1 MTLFTKEIP
10 MIGYLLITLA
20 YMTRIPFVYKRLQK
34 EPTLLIGTVILIS
47 SYFIL
52 AKHKFDKKDYDDP
65 KKHYINLPYGFLAL
79 FFIFAYF
86 IPLNITVRF
95 YDIFAAFGYSLL
107 FVASMRPEKVI
118 LQAGLI
124 IIAVYYICGGL
135 VKLFEFTFEDIL
147 LLVGRLL
154 LAAYSIKLFTTS

>member
-1 MTLFTKEIP
+1 MILLTKEIP
-10 MIGYLLITLA
+10 MIGYLLVTLA
-20 YMTRIPFVYKRLQK
+20 YITRIPTVYKRLNK
-34 EPTLLIGTVILIS
+34 EPTLLIGTVILIT

-52 AKHKFDKKDYDDP
+52 AKYKFEKKE
-65 KKHYINLPYGFLAL
+65 KEKEEINLPYGFLAI

-95 YDIFAAFGYSLL
+95 YDIFAALGYSLL
-107 FVASMRPEKVI
+107 FIASVKPQKVI

-135 VKLFEFTFEDIL
+135 VKLFEFSFEDIL

-154 LAAYSIKLFTTS
+154 LAVYSIKLFISS